1 MGIYLILMGV
11 QGAGKGV
18 QANFIR
24 QEYGIPHVSTGDLF
38 RAMRTREDE
47 LARKIQETMKAGL
60 LISDE
65 TTNEVLKDRL
75 EQPDAQNGVIF
86 DGYPRN
92 ASQAKWLDEYLASKN
107 ETLNS
112 VLLMNLDVY
121 LAFKRAFGRVSSA
134 DGKTYNIFNPADPI
148 EWKFEDHPEGLF
160 PPRVVGTDKET
171 GKPLVRRPDDA
182 NAGAIIK
189 RIDTYLETTRPLI
202 EYYREKGLLTE
213 IDAEQPIETVSQAVK
228 AAIEKARER
237 S

>member
-1 MGIYLILMGV
+1 MGLYLILMGV

-75 EQPDAQNGVIF
+75 EQPDAKNGVIF

-92 ASQAKWLDEYLASKN
+92 ASQAKWLDDYLASKG
-107 ETLNS
+107 EALNS
-112 VLLMNLDVY
+112 VLLLDLDVY
-121 LAFKRAFGRVSSA
+121 TAFRRAFGRVSSA
-134 DGKTYNIFNPADPI
+134 DGSKIYNIFSATDPI
-148 EWKFEDHPEGLF
+148 EWKYEDHPEGHY
-160 PPRVVGTDKET
+160 PPRVTGTEKET
-171 GKPLVRRPDDA
+171 GKALVRRADDA

-202 EYYREKGLLTE
+202 EYYRQKGLLTE
-213 IDAEQPIETVSQAVK
+213 IDAEQAIENVSKAIK
-228 AAIEKARER
+228 AAIEARKR
-237 S
+237 

>member
-1 MGIYLILMGV
+1 MGLYIILIGV

-18 QANFIR
+18 QASFIR
-24 QEYGIPHVSTGDLF
+24 EEYSIPHISTGDLF

-65 TTNEVLKDRL
+65 TTNEVLQDRL
-75 EQPDAQNGVIF
+75 EQPDAKNGVIF

-92 ASQAKWLDEYLASKN
+92 AAQAKWLDDYLASKG
-107 ETLNS
+107 EKINS
-112 VLLMNLDVY
+112 VLLLNLDVY
-121 LAFKRAFGRVSSA
+121 IAFRRAFGRVTSA
-134 DGKTYNIFNPADPI
+134 DGKTYNIFNADPI
-148 EWKFEDHPEGLF
+148 DWKFEDHPEGQY
-160 PPRVVGTDKET
+160 PPRIVGTDKET
-171 GKPLVRRPDDA
+171 GKPLVRRADDA

-202 EYYREKGLLTE
+202 EYYRGKGLLTE
-213 IDAEQPIETVSQAVK
+213 IDAEQPIEDVSRAIK
-228 AAIEKARER
+228 AAIEKAKAR